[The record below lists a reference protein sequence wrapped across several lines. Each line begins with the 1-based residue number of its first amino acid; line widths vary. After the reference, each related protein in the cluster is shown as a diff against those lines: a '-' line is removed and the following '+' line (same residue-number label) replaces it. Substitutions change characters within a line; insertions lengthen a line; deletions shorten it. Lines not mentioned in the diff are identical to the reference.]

1 MSTPRKLI
9 LDLDTGIDDA
19 LAIAY
24 ALGCPNVELAA
35 VICTYGNVAMR
46 TAVRNTCAI
55 LDLLGHPEVPVFAGA
70 DRPQGASEEFEP
82 TAGVMRIHGANG
94 LGNRRVAGLCRPAPR
109 DGIDYLRSVAA
120 EASRGEKILYVPTG
134 PLTNLAAAL
143 DAVPD
148 LGAAT
153 GRVTFMGGA
162 LAAPGNV
169 TPCAEAN
176 IHNDPEAADTVLRS
190 GLETRMIGLD
200 VTHQVVLTRD
210 DTAAW
215 RELGTPAA
223 RFFADMVDHYITIY
237 KQNNPQ
243 LGGCALHDPLAVAAA
258 LDPSL
263 VRCLP
268 ANLRVDLEGPMRGRT
283 VCDPDRLRD
292 AEKSCEVALEVDTA
306 RFLDYFRL
314 RVARA
319 LS

>member
-1 MSTPRKLI
+1 MSEARRRLI
-9 LDLDTGIDDA
+9 LDLDTGVDDA
-19 LAIAY
+19 LALAY
-24 ALGCPNVELAA
+24 ALGSPGVEVAA
-35 VICTYGNVAMR
+35 VICSYGNVSMR
-46 TAVRNTCAI
+46 TAVRNTCAV
-55 LDLLGHPEVPVFAGA
+55 LDLLGHPEVPVFSGA
-70 DRPQGASEEFEP
+70 DRALDATAPFSP
-82 TAGVMRIHGANG
+82 SAGVRRIHGENG
-94 LGNRRVAGLCRPAPR
+94 LGGASVRGWCRMAPQSAL
-109 DGIDYLRSVAA
+109 GYLREVAM
-120 EASRGEKILYVPTG
+120 RGNDVEYVATG
-134 PLTNLAAAL
+134 PLTNLATEL
-143 DAVPD
+143 VNVSD
-148 LGAAT
+148 LGDAL

-162 LAAPGNV
+162 LAVPGN
-169 TPCAEAN
+169 
-176 IHNDPEAADTVLRS
+176 
-190 GLETRMIGLD
+190 

-237 KQNNPQ
+237 RQNNPQ

-292 AEKSCEVALEVDTA
+292 AEKSCEVALEVDAA